1 MKRFLSAVLAIVMIA
16 SLATGFTVSSTAKVL
31 SGDDVLEVAMATTAP
46 DVTDGVRDS
55 VYTKIFDMT
64 GSEAMSWVTD
74 DATGTSELKPND
86 HFPVGFNSEATR
98 YDKEQNPNRED
109 SEWYNTRIQGYAA
122 WDSTAVYLYLYI
134 TGMGELNNNTRT
146 GTETWQADGIQLAVA
161 VPGRSYQTV
170 EYGFFLRDGKLSA
183 YRFVEAGLSLTTK
196 RYGYSETNAPEGVL
210 KQLDNGDVVL
220 EMKLDSRA
228 LGITNAQMTQYNQN
242 GTLIPFN
249 LTVNMNDETA
259 AANTFCGFQ
268 VGTGI
273 FNESAP
279 SHAGVAQSCKIK
291 LGDAA
296 THVHTPG
303 AWEVT
308 KKMTCLEA
316 GHEVQKCTE
325 CGEILNERDIAID
338 HESQPGDWET
348 VVAPTHTTEGSAEQR
363 CTVCGVLLGTKVLPK
378 LESEG
383 QVVFNEDGTI
393 TFEVDGKPIAKG
405 LVEYEGSYYFFNS
418 SLKAVKNTWYAF
430 NDTMS
435 NGLLP
440 AGRYFFGED
449 GKLQILNG
457 IVKDSAGNVSYYEN
471 NKPVAKGLV
480 KDTDGS
486 YYFINAT
493 LKAVKNTW
501 YSFNATYANGLLP
514 AGRYYFGEDGKMQIN
529 EGLVVDSNGD
539 IRYYENNQPVAKGL
553 VKDENGNYYF
563 INGTLKA
570 VKDTWY
576 SFSEAYANGL
586 LPAGKYYFDK
596 DGKLELKEGLSFD
609 SDGEIRYYENGV
621 PVVKGLVKDSDGYY
635 YFINGTKK
643 AVKNTWYAFNEKFSN
658 GLMAAGRYYFDE
670 NGRME
675 RHKLTLVADG
685 ASDYTIIVP
694 ASSWGKDNQT
704 AEGAEYQSALDL
716 QTYIAKMTG
725 VTIPVKKDSDV
736 AITDNE
742 KVISVGMT
750 DREGVSYTVDRDAI
764 GEDGY
769 TIKTSGDTLYIA
781 GGRPRGTGY
790 AVYDFLEKYFGCKF
804 LTTDSKVIPTYET
817 LTLDTIDDF
826 TYVPAYWYRFIGSSN
841 YIKTAADGS
850 AANANGVYYTPVY
863 GGRVGYAYR
872 TGDWRFVHTLNHMI
886 NIDPHYYEKST
897 YECPECHTEYDEDD
911 YVPNSDPKVKWK
923 RAAKSTECPTCGKA
937 TLRDF
942 TDHIYNVNGDD
953 IANYIGSSL
962 EPSGKVRFQ
971 PCITGINPIT
981 GRNVVDEAK
990 EGALRWL
997 NESAA
1002 AGHVNDKLISV
1013 SQYDTSWQ
1021 YGGCECETCQAME
1034 KLYGAASGNW
1044 VWLLNQVADY
1054 IKDDYPDMKVTTISY
1069 LYTNDAPTG
1078 IKARDN
1084 VVIQICSNDFCYAH
1098 PFGECG
1104 KSLRY
1109 DGIQT
1114 MSERYAKWKEVSD
1127 HLLSY
1132 DYYRSNGDA
1141 RWIYPI
1147 QYQMYENT
1155 KWLRSQGIEGTYSY
1169 MLSEKDNFGALNQY
1183 LAAKLMWNPD
1193 MTLNEYQA
1201 LINEFCEGYYG
1212 GLEMAEVVKLYHEHS
1227 LSSGEC
1233 WGMTTK
1239 DKLAIMPSSLKVDE
1253 AAEAYTYDD
1262 SFITKVDALFAAAFA
1277 KADSTQYER
1286 IELEY
1291 LDYLYYKLINYHDIK
1306 ANFADITNCPLTS
1319 DEVDT
1324 LIYNTADN
1332 VINLLVKY
1340 NLEKI
1345 GFDGKNDTGNKI
1357 DLSDTGSINRM
1368 DYPDNW

>member
-31 SGDDVLEVAMATTAP
+31 EGSDVLEVAKATTAP
-46 DVTDGVRDS
+46 DVTDGVRDA

-64 GSEAMSWVTD
+64 GSEAMSLVTD
-74 DATGTSELKPND
+74 ATTGTSELKPND
-86 HFPVGFNSEATR
+86 HFPIGFNSEATR
-98 YDKEQNPNRED
+98 YDKAANPNRED

-122 WDSTAVYLYLYI
+122 WDATALYLYLYI

-146 GTETWQADGIQLAVA
+146 GTETWQADGIQFAVSNPA
-161 VPGRSYQTV
+161 RSYQTI
-170 EYGFFLRDGKLSA
+170 EYGFFLKNNKLSA
-183 YRFVEAGLSLTTK
+183 FRYVELGLSAINK
-196 RYGYSETNAPEGVL
+196 RYAYSETLAPEGVL
-210 KQLDNGDVVL
+210 KQLENGDVVY
-220 EMKLDSRA
+220 EMKLDCRA
-228 LGITNAQMTQYNQN
+228 LGISSAQMTQYSTNE
-242 GTLIPFN
+242 TLIPFN
-249 LTVNMNDETA
+249 LTVNMNDEVA
-259 AANTFCGFQ
+259 AANSFCGFQ
-268 VGTGI
+268 IGTGT

-291 LGDAA
+291 LVEAVA
-296 THVHTPG
+296 HTHTSGP
-303 AWEVT
+303 WEVT
-308 KKMTCLEA
+308 KNMTCLEA
-316 GHEVQKCTE
+316 GHEVRKCTE
-325 CGEILNERDIAID
+325 CGEILEERDIPID
-338 HESQPGDWET
+338 HTSQPGEWQT
-348 VVAPTHTTEGSAEQR
+348 VVEPTHTSEGSAEQR

-378 LESEG
+378 LEDDG
-383 QVVFNEDGTI
+383 TVVFHEDGNI
-393 TFEVDGKPIAKG
+393 TFEVNGQPIAKG
-405 LVEYEGSYYFFNS
+405 LVAYEGGYYFFNS
-418 SLKAVKNTWYAF
+418 SLKAVRNTWYAF
-430 NDTMS
+430 NDANS

-440 AGRYFFGED
+440 AGTYF
-449 GKLQILNG
+449 
-457 IVKDSAGNVSYYEN
+457 
-471 NKPVAKGLV
+471 
-480 KDTDGS
+480 
-486 YYFINAT
+486 
-493 LKAVKNTW
+493 
-501 YSFNATYANGLLP
+501 
-514 AGRYYFGEDGKMQIN
+514 FGEDGKMQIKT
-529 EGLVVDSNGD
+529 GVVSDNNGD
-539 IRYYENNQPVAKGL
+539 VRYYENNQPVAKGL
-553 VKDENGNYYF
+553 VKDADGYFYF
-563 INGTLKA
+563 INSSLKA
-570 VKDTWY
+570 VRNTWY
-576 SFSEAYANGL
+576 SFSEAKANGL
-586 LPAGKYYFDK
+586 MP
-596 DGKLELKEGLSFD
+596 
-609 SDGEIRYYENGV
+609 
-621 PVVKGLVKDSDGYY
+621 
-635 YFINGTKK
+635 
-643 AVKNTWYAFNEKFSN
+643 
-658 GLMAAGRYYFDE
+658 AGRYFFDE
-670 NGRME
+670 NGRMV
-675 RHKLTLVADG
+675 RHKLTLVSDG
-685 ASDYTIIVP
+685 ASDYIIIVP

-750 DREGVSYTVDRDAI
+750 NREGVSYTVDRDAI

-804 LTTDSKVIPTYET
+804 LTTDSRVIPTYTT

-826 TYVPAYWYRFIGSSN
+826 TYVPAYWYRFIGSST
-841 YIKTAADGS
+841 YIKNAADGT

-863 GGRVGYAYR
+863 GGRVSYAYR

-886 NIDPHYYEKST
+886 NIDPHYYERST
-897 YECPECHTEYDEDD
+897 YECPVCHTEYDEDA
-911 YVPNSDPKVKWK
+911 YVPGTTVKWK
-923 RAAKSTECPTCGKA
+923 RAAKSTECPTCGNA

-953 IANYIGSSL
+953 IANYIGASL

-971 PCITGINPIT
+971 PCITGVNPIT

-1021 YGGCECETCQAME
+1021 YGGCECDSCQAME

-1054 IKDDYPDMKVTTISY
+1054 IKNDYPDMKVTTISY
-1069 LYTNDAPTG
+1069 LYTNDAPVG

-1114 MSERYAKWKEVSD
+1114 MSERYAKWKAVSD

-1132 DYYRSNGDA
+1132 DYYRSNGDP

-1193 MTLNEYQA
+1193 MTLDEYQA

-1212 GLEMAEVVKLYHEHS
+1212 GTEMAELVKLYHEHS

-1239 DKLAIMPSSLKVDE
+1239 DKLAIMPSSIRIDTV
-1253 AAEAYTYDD
+1253 AEAYTYDD
-1262 SFITKVDALFAAAFA
+1262 SFIKKADALFEAAFA

-1291 LDYLYYKLINYHDIK
+1291 LDYLYYKLINYHDVK
-1306 ANFADITNCPLTS
+1306 ANFVDIVNCPLS
-1319 DEVDT
+1319 SEEVDT
-1324 LIYNTADN
+1324 LIYNTADK

-1357 DLSDTGSINRM
+1357 DLANADSINRM

>member
-31 SGDDVLEVAMATTAP
+31 EGSDVLEVAKATTAP
-46 DVTDGVRDS
+46 DVTDGVRDA

-64 GSEAMSWVTD
+64 GSEAMSLVI
-74 DATGTSELKPND
+74 DATTGTSELKPND
-86 HFPVGFNSEATR
+86 HFPIGFNSEATR
-98 YDKEQNPNRED
+98 YDKAANPNRED

-122 WDSTAVYLYLYI
+122 WDATAIYLYLYI

-146 GTETWQADGIQLAVA
+146 GTETWQADGIQFAVSNPA
-161 VPGRSYQTV
+161 RSYQTI
-170 EYGFFLRDGKLSA
+170 EYGFFLKNDKLSA
-183 YRFVEAGLSLTTK
+183 FRYVELGLSAINK
-196 RYGYSETNAPEGVL
+196 RYAYSETLAPEGVL
-210 KQLDNGDVVL
+210 KQLENGDVVY
-220 EMKLDSRA
+220 EMKLDCRA
-228 LGITNAQMTQYNQN
+228 LGISSAQMTQYSTNE
-242 GTLIPFN
+242 TLIPFN
-249 LTVNMNDETA
+249 LTVNMNDEVA
-259 AANTFCGFQ
+259 AANSFCGFQ
-268 VGTGI
+268 IGTGT

-291 LGDAA
+291 LVEAVA
-296 THVHTPG
+296 HTHTSGP
-303 AWEVT
+303 WEVT
-308 KKMTCLEA
+308 KNMTCLEA
-316 GHEVQKCTE
+316 GHEVRKCTE
-325 CGEILNERDIAID
+325 CGEILEERDIPID
-338 HESQPGDWET
+338 HTSQPGEWQT
-348 VVAPTHTTEGSAEQR
+348 VVEPTHTSEGSAEQR

-378 LESEG
+378 LEDDG
-383 QVVFNEDGTI
+383 TVVFHEDGNI
-393 TFEVDGKPIAKG
+393 TFEVNGQPIAKG
-405 LVEYEGSYYFFNS
+405 LVAYEGGYYFFNS
-418 SLKAVKNTWYAF
+418 SLKAVRNTWYAF
-430 NDTMS
+430 GEAKA

-449 GKLQILNG
+449 GKMQIKAG
-457 IVKDSAGNVSYYEN
+457 IVSDN
-471 NKPVAKGLV
+471 
-480 KDTDGS
+480 
-486 YYFINAT
+486 
-493 LKAVKNTW
+493 
-501 YSFNATYANGLLP
+501 
-514 AGRYYFGEDGKMQIN
+514 
-529 EGLVVDSNGD
+529 NGD
-539 IRYYENNQPVAKGL
+539 VRYYENNQPVAKGL
-553 VKDENGNYYF
+553 VKDADGNYYF
-563 INGTLKA
+563 INSALKA
-570 VKDTWY
+570 VKNTWYSFSAAKANGLLPAGRYFFGEDGKMQINEGIVIDNNGDVRYYENNQPVAKGLVKDADGYFYFINSSLKAVRNTWY
-576 SFSEAYANGL
+576 SFSEAKANGL
-586 LPAGKYYFDK
+586 MP
-596 DGKLELKEGLSFD
+596 
-609 SDGEIRYYENGV
+609 
-621 PVVKGLVKDSDGYY
+621 
-635 YFINGTKK
+635 
-643 AVKNTWYAFNEKFSN
+643 
-658 GLMAAGRYYFDE
+658 AGRYFFDE
-670 NGRME
+670 NGRMV
-675 RHKLTLVADG
+675 RHKLTLVSDG

-750 DREGVSYTVDRDAI
+750 NREGVSYTVDRDAI

-804 LTTDSKVIPTYET
+804 LTTDSRVIPTYTT

-826 TYVPAYWYRFIGSSN
+826 TYVPAYWYRFIGSST
-841 YIKTAADGS
+841 YIKNAADGT

-863 GGRVGYAYR
+863 GGRVSYAYR

-886 NIDPHYYEKST
+886 NIDPHYYERST
-897 YECPECHTEYDEDD
+897 YECPVCHTEYDEDD
-911 YVPNSDPKVKWK
+911 YVPNTTGDPVKWK
-923 RAAKSTECPTCGKA
+923 RAAKSTICPTCGKA

-953 IANYIGSSL
+953 IANYIGASL

-971 PCITGINPIT
+971 PCITGVNPIT

-1021 YGGCECETCQAME
+1021 YGGCECDSCQAME

-1054 IKDDYPDMKVTTISY
+1054 IKNDYPDMKVTTISY
-1069 LYTNDAPTG
+1069 LYTNDAPVG

-1114 MSERYAKWKEVSD
+1114 MSERYAKWKAVSD

-1132 DYYRSNGDA
+1132 DYYRSNGDP

-1147 QYQMYENT
+1147 HYQMYENT

-1193 MTLNEYQA
+1193 MTLDEYQA

-1212 GLEMAEVVKLYHEHS
+1212 GTEMAELVKLYHEKS

-1239 DKLAIMPSSLKVDE
+1239 DKLAIMPSSIRIDTV
-1253 AAEAYTYDD
+1253 AEAYTYDD
-1262 SFITKVDALFAAAFA
+1262 SFIKKADALFEAAFA

-1291 LDYLYYKLINYHDIK
+1291 LDYLYYKLINYHDVK
-1306 ANFADITNCPLTS
+1306 ANFVDIVNCPLS
-1319 DEVDT
+1319 SEEVDT
-1324 LIYNTADN
+1324 LIYNTADK

-1357 DLSDTGSINRM
+1357 DLANADSINRM

>member
-16 SLATGFTVSSTAKVL
+16 SLAAGFTVSSTAKVL
-31 SGDDVLEVAMATTAP
+31 EGSDVLEVAKATTAP
-46 DVTDGVRDS
+46 DVTDGVRDA

-64 GSEAMSWVTD
+64 GSEAMSLVTD
-74 DATGTSELKPND
+74 ATTGTSELKPND
-86 HFPVGFNSEATR
+86 HFPIGFNSEATR
-98 YDKEQNPNRED
+98 YDKAANPNRED

-122 WDSTAVYLYLYI
+122 WDATALYLYLYI

-146 GTETWQADGIQLAVA
+146 GTETWQADGIQFAVSNPA
-161 VPGRSYQTV
+161 RSYQTI
-170 EYGFFLRDGKLSA
+170 EYGFFLKNDKLSA
-183 YRFVEAGLSLTTK
+183 FRYVELGLSAINK
-196 RYGYSETNAPEGVL
+196 RYAYSETLAPEGVL
-210 KQLDNGDVVL
+210 KQLENGDVVY
-220 EMKLDSRA
+220 EMKLDCRA
-228 LGITNAQMTQYNQN
+228 LGISSAQMTQYSTNE
-242 GTLIPFN
+242 TLIPFN
-249 LTVNMNDETA
+249 LTVNMNDEVA
-259 AANTFCGFQ
+259 AANSFCGFQ
-268 VGTGI
+268 IGTGT

-291 LGDAA
+291 LVEAVA
-296 THVHTPG
+296 HTHTPG
-303 AWEVT
+303 PWEVT
-308 KKMTCLEA
+308 KNMTCLEV
-316 GHEVQKCTE
+316 GHEVRKCTE
-325 CGEILNERDIAID
+325 CGEIIEERDIPID
-338 HESQPGDWET
+338 HTSQPGEWQT
-348 VVAPTHTTEGSAEQR
+348 VVDPTHTSEGSAEQR

-378 LESEG
+378 LEDDG
-383 QVVFNEDGTI
+383 TVVFHEDGNI
-393 TFEVDGKPIAKG
+393 TFEVNGQPIAKG
-405 LVEYEGSYYFFNS
+405 LVAYEGGYYFFNS
-418 SLKAVKNTWYAF
+418 SLKAVRNTWYAF
-430 NDTMS
+430 GEAKA

-449 GKLQILNG
+449 GKMQIKAG
-457 IVKDSAGNVSYYEN
+457 IVSDN
-471 NKPVAKGLV
+471 
-480 KDTDGS
+480 
-486 YYFINAT
+486 
-493 LKAVKNTW
+493 
-501 YSFNATYANGLLP
+501 
-514 AGRYYFGEDGKMQIN
+514 
-529 EGLVVDSNGD
+529 NGD
-539 IRYYENNQPVAKGL
+539 VRYYENNQPVAKGL

-563 INGTLKA
+563 INSALKA
-570 VKDTWY
+570 VKNTWYSFSAAKANGLLPAGRYFFGEDGKMQINEGIVSDNNGDVRYYENNQPVAKGLVKDADGYFYFINSSLKAVRNTWY
-576 SFSEAYANGL
+576 SFSEAKANGL
-586 LPAGKYYFDK
+586 MP
-596 DGKLELKEGLSFD
+596 
-609 SDGEIRYYENGV
+609 
-621 PVVKGLVKDSDGYY
+621 
-635 YFINGTKK
+635 
-643 AVKNTWYAFNEKFSN
+643 
-658 GLMAAGRYYFDE
+658 AGRYFFDE
-670 NGRME
+670 NGRMV
-675 RHKLTLVADG
+675 RHKLTLVSDG

-694 ASSWGKDNQT
+694 ASSWGKDDQT

-725 VTIPVKKDSDV
+725 VTIPVKKDTDV

-750 DREGVSYTVDRDAI
+750 NREGVSYTVDRDAI

-804 LTTDSKVIPTYET
+804 LTTDSRVIPTYTT

-826 TYVPAYWYRFIGSSN
+826 TYVPAYWYRFIGSST
-841 YIKTAADGS
+841 YIKNAADGT

-886 NIDPHYYEKST
+886 NIDPHYYERST
-897 YECPECHTEYDEDD
+897 YECPVCHTEYDEDA
-911 YVPNSDPKVKWK
+911 YVPGTTVKWK
-923 RAAKSTECPTCGKA
+923 RAAKSTECPTCGNA

-953 IANYIGSSL
+953 IANYIGASL

-971 PCITGINPIT
+971 PCITGVNPIT

-1021 YGGCECETCQAME
+1021 YGGCECDSCQAME

-1054 IKDDYPDMKVTTISY
+1054 IKNDYPDMKVTTISY

-1114 MSERYAKWKEVSD
+1114 MSERYAKWKAVSD

-1132 DYYRSNGDA
+1132 DYYRSNGDP

-1193 MTLNEYQA
+1193 MTLDEYQA

-1212 GLEMAEVVKLYHEHS
+1212 GTEMAELVKLYHEHS

-1239 DKLAIMPSSLKVDE
+1239 DKLAIMPSSIRIDTV
-1253 AAEAYTYDD
+1253 AEAYTYDD
-1262 SFITKVDALFAAAFA
+1262 SFIKKADALFEAAFA

-1291 LDYLYYKLINYHDIK
+1291 LDYLYYKLINYHDVK
-1306 ANFADITNCPLTS
+1306 ANFVDIVNCPLTS
-1319 DEVDT
+1319 EEIDT

-1357 DLSDTGSINRM
+1357 DLSDTDSINRM

>member
-31 SGDDVLEVAMATTAP
+31 EGSDVLEVAKATTAP
-46 DVTDGVRDS
+46 DVTDGVRDA

-64 GSEAMSWVTD
+64 GSEAMSLVTD
-74 DATGTSELKPND
+74 ATTGTSELKPND
-86 HFPVGFNSEATR
+86 HFPIGFNSEATR
-98 YDKEQNPNRED
+98 YDKAANPNRED

-122 WDSTAVYLYLYI
+122 WDATALYLYLYI

-146 GTETWQADGIQLAVA
+146 GTETWQADGIQFAVSNPA
-161 VPGRSYQTV
+161 RSYQTI
-170 EYGFFLRDGKLSA
+170 EYGFFLKNNKLSA
-183 YRFVEAGLSLTTK
+183 FRYVELGLSAINK
-196 RYGYSETNAPEGVL
+196 RYAYSETLAPEGVL
-210 KQLDNGDVVL
+210 KQLENGDVVY
-220 EMKLDSRA
+220 EMKLDCRA
-228 LGITNAQMTQYNQN
+228 LGISSAQMTQYSTNE
-242 GTLIPFN
+242 TLIPFN
-249 LTVNMNDETA
+249 LTVNMNDEVA
-259 AANTFCGFQ
+259 AANSFCGFQ
-268 VGTGI
+268 IGTGT

-291 LGDAA
+291 LVEAVA
-296 THVHTPG
+296 HTHTSGP
-303 AWEVT
+303 WEVT
-308 KKMTCLEA
+308 KNMTCLEA
-316 GHEVQKCTE
+316 GHEVRKCTE
-325 CGEILNERDIAID
+325 CGEILEERDIPID
-338 HESQPGDWET
+338 HTSQPGEWQT
-348 VVAPTHTTEGSAEQR
+348 VVEPTHTSEGSAEQR

-378 LESEG
+378 LEDDG
-383 QVVFNEDGTI
+383 TVVFHEDGNI
-393 TFEVDGKPIAKG
+393 TFEVNGQPIAKG
-405 LVEYEGSYYFFNS
+405 LVAYEGGYYFFNS
-418 SLKAVKNTWYAF
+418 SLKAVRNTWYAF
-430 NDTMS
+430 NDANSNGLLPAGTYFFGEDGKMQIKTGVVS
-435 NGLLP
+435 DNNGDVRYYENNQPVAKGLVKDADGNYYFINSTLKAVKNTWYSFSAAKANGLLP

-449 GKLQILNG
+449 GK
-457 IVKDSAGNVSYYEN
+457 
-471 NKPVAKGLV
+471 
-480 KDTDGS
+480 
-486 YYFINAT
+486 
-493 LKAVKNTW
+493 
-501 YSFNATYANGLLP
+501 
-514 AGRYYFGEDGKMQIN
+514 MQIN
-529 EGLVVDSNGD
+529 EGIVSDNNGD
-539 IRYYENNQPVAKGL
+539 VRYYENNQPVAKGL

-563 INGTLKA
+563 INSALKA
-570 VKDTWY
+570 VKNTWYSFSAAKANGLLPAGRYFFGEDGKMQINEGIVSDNNGDVRYYENNQPVAKGLVKDADGYFYFINSSLKAVRNTWY
-576 SFSEAYANGL
+576 SFSEAKANGL
-586 LPAGKYYFDK
+586 MP
-596 DGKLELKEGLSFD
+596 
-609 SDGEIRYYENGV
+609 
-621 PVVKGLVKDSDGYY
+621 
-635 YFINGTKK
+635 
-643 AVKNTWYAFNEKFSN
+643 
-658 GLMAAGRYYFDE
+658 AGRYFFDE
-670 NGRME
+670 NGRMV
-675 RHKLTLVADG
+675 RHKLTLVSDG
-685 ASDYTIIVP
+685 ASDYIIIVP

-750 DREGVSYTVDRDAI
+750 NREGVSYTVDRDAI

-804 LTTDSKVIPTYET
+804 LTTDSRVIPTYTT

-826 TYVPAYWYRFIGSSN
+826 TYVPAYWYRFIGSST
-841 YIKTAADGS
+841 YIKNAADGT

-863 GGRVGYAYR
+863 GGRVSYAYR

-886 NIDPHYYEKST
+886 NIDPHYYERST
-897 YECPECHTEYDEDD
+897 YECPVCHTEYDEDA
-911 YVPNSDPKVKWK
+911 YVPGTTVKWK
-923 RAAKSTECPTCGKA
+923 RAAKSTECPTCGNA

-953 IANYIGSSL
+953 IANYIGASL

-971 PCITGINPIT
+971 PCITGVNPIT

-1021 YGGCECETCQAME
+1021 YGGCECDSCQAME

-1054 IKDDYPDMKVTTISY
+1054 IKNDYPDMKVTTISY
-1069 LYTNDAPTG
+1069 LYTNDAPVG

-1114 MSERYAKWKEVSD
+1114 MSERYAKWKAVSD

-1132 DYYRSNGDA
+1132 DYYRSNGDP

-1193 MTLNEYQA
+1193 MTLDEYQA

-1212 GLEMAEVVKLYHEHS
+1212 GTEMAELVKLYHEHS

-1239 DKLAIMPSSLKVDE
+1239 DKLAIMPSSIRIDTV
-1253 AAEAYTYDD
+1253 AEAYTYDD
-1262 SFITKVDALFAAAFA
+1262 SFIKKADALFEAAFA

-1291 LDYLYYKLINYHDIK
+1291 LDYLYYKLINYHDVK
-1306 ANFADITNCPLTS
+1306 ANFVDIVNCPLS
-1319 DEVDT
+1319 SEEVDT
-1324 LIYNTADN
+1324 LIYNTADK

-1357 DLSDTGSINRM
+1357 DLANADSINRM

>member
-31 SGDDVLEVAMATTAP
+31 EGSDVLEVAKATTAP
-46 DVTDGVRDS
+46 DVTDGVRDA

-64 GSEAMSWVTD
+64 GSEAMSLVTD
-74 DATGTSELKPND
+74 ATTGTSELKPND
-86 HFPVGFNSEATR
+86 HFPIGFNSEATR
-98 YDKEQNPNRED
+98 YDKAANPNRED

-122 WDSTAVYLYLYI
+122 WDATALYLYLYI

-146 GTETWQADGIQLAVA
+146 GTETWQADGIQFAVSNPA
-161 VPGRSYQTV
+161 RSYQTI
-170 EYGFFLRDGKLSA
+170 EYGFFLKNNKLSA
-183 YRFVEAGLSLTTK
+183 FRYVELGLSAINK
-196 RYGYSETNAPEGVL
+196 RYAYSETLAPEGVL
-210 KQLDNGDVVL
+210 KQLENGDVVY
-220 EMKLDSRA
+220 EMKLDCRA
-228 LGITNAQMTQYNQN
+228 LGISSAQMTQYSTNE
-242 GTLIPFN
+242 TLIPFN
-249 LTVNMNDETA
+249 LTVNMNDEVA
-259 AANTFCGFQ
+259 AANSFCGFQ
-268 VGTGI
+268 IGTGT

-291 LGDAA
+291 LVEAVA
-296 THVHTPG
+296 HTHTSGP
-303 AWEVT
+303 WEVT
-308 KKMTCLEA
+308 KNMTCLEA
-316 GHEVQKCTE
+316 GHEVRKCTE
-325 CGEILNERDIAID
+325 CGEILEERDIPID
-338 HESQPGDWET
+338 HTSQPGEWQT
-348 VVAPTHTTEGSAEQR
+348 VVEPTHTSEGSAEQR

-378 LESEG
+378 LEDDG
-383 QVVFNEDGTI
+383 TVVFHEDGNI
-393 TFEVDGKPIAKG
+393 TFEVNGQPIAKG
-405 LVEYEGSYYFFNS
+405 LVAYEGGYYFFNS
-418 SLKAVKNTWYAF
+418 SLKAVRNTWYAF
-430 NDTMS
+430 NDANSNGLLPAGTYFFGEDGKMQIKTGVVS
-435 NGLLP
+435 DNNGDVRYYENNQPVAKGLVKDADGNYYFINSTLKAVKNTWYSFSAAKANGLLP

-449 GKLQILNG
+449 GK
-457 IVKDSAGNVSYYEN
+457 
-471 NKPVAKGLV
+471 
-480 KDTDGS
+480 
-486 YYFINAT
+486 
-493 LKAVKNTW
+493 
-501 YSFNATYANGLLP
+501 
-514 AGRYYFGEDGKMQIN
+514 MQIN
-529 EGLVVDSNGD
+529 EGIVSDNNGD
-539 IRYYENNQPVAKGL
+539 VRYYENNQPVAKGL
-553 VKDENGNYYF
+553 VKDADGYFYF
-563 INGTLKA
+563 INSSLKA
-570 VKDTWY
+570 VRNTWY
-576 SFSEAYANGL
+576 SFSEAKANGL
-586 LPAGKYYFDK
+586 MP
-596 DGKLELKEGLSFD
+596 
-609 SDGEIRYYENGV
+609 
-621 PVVKGLVKDSDGYY
+621 
-635 YFINGTKK
+635 
-643 AVKNTWYAFNEKFSN
+643 
-658 GLMAAGRYYFDE
+658 AGRYFFDE
-670 NGRME
+670 NGRMV
-675 RHKLTLVADG
+675 RHKLTLVSDG
-685 ASDYTIIVP
+685 ASDYIIIVP

-750 DREGVSYTVDRDAI
+750 NREGVSYTVDRDAI

-804 LTTDSKVIPTYET
+804 LTTDSRVIPTYTT

-826 TYVPAYWYRFIGSSN
+826 TYVPAYWYRFIGSST
-841 YIKTAADGS
+841 YIKNAADGT

-863 GGRVGYAYR
+863 GGRVSYAYR

-886 NIDPHYYEKST
+886 NIDPHYYERST
-897 YECPECHTEYDEDD
+897 YECPVCHTEYDEDA
-911 YVPNSDPKVKWK
+911 YVPGTTVKWK
-923 RAAKSTECPTCGKA
+923 RAAKSTECPTCGNA

-953 IANYIGSSL
+953 IANYIGASL

-971 PCITGINPIT
+971 PCITGVNPIT

-1021 YGGCECETCQAME
+1021 YGGCECDSCQAME

-1054 IKDDYPDMKVTTISY
+1054 IKNDYPDMKVTTISY
-1069 LYTNDAPTG
+1069 LYTNDAPVG

-1114 MSERYAKWKEVSD
+1114 MSERYAKWKAVSD

-1132 DYYRSNGDA
+1132 DYYRSNGDP

-1193 MTLNEYQA
+1193 MTLDEYQA

-1212 GLEMAEVVKLYHEHS
+1212 GTEMAELVKLYHEHS

-1239 DKLAIMPSSLKVDE
+1239 DKLAIMPSSIRIDTV
-1253 AAEAYTYDD
+1253 AEAYTYDD
-1262 SFITKVDALFAAAFA
+1262 SFIKKADALFEAAFA

-1291 LDYLYYKLINYHDIK
+1291 LDYLYYKLINYHDVK
-1306 ANFADITNCPLTS
+1306 ANFVDIVNCPLS
-1319 DEVDT
+1319 SEEVDT
-1324 LIYNTADN
+1324 LIYNTADK

-1357 DLSDTGSINRM
+1357 DLANADSINRM

>member
-31 SGDDVLEVAMATTAP
+31 EGSDVLEVAKATTAP
-46 DVTDGVRDS
+46 DVTDGVRDA

-64 GSEAMSWVTD
+64 GSEAMSLVTD
-74 DATGTSELKPND
+74 ATTGTSELKPND

-98 YDKEQNPNRED
+98 YDKAANPNRED

-122 WDSTAVYLYLYI
+122 WDATALYLYLYI

-146 GTETWQADGIQLAVA
+146 GTETWQADGIQFAVSNPA
-161 VPGRSYQTV
+161 RSYQTI
-170 EYGFFLRDGKLSA
+170 EYGFFLKNDKLSA
-183 YRFVEAGLSLTTK
+183 FRYVELGLSAINK
-196 RYGYSETNAPEGVL
+196 RYAYSETLAPEGVL
-210 KQLDNGDVVL
+210 KQLENGDVVY
-220 EMKLDSRA
+220 EMKLDCRA
-228 LGITNAQMTQYNQN
+228 LGISSAQMTQYSTNE
-242 GTLIPFN
+242 TLIPFN
-249 LTVNMNDETA
+249 LTVNMNDEVA
-259 AANTFCGFQ
+259 AANSFCGFQ
-268 VGTGI
+268 IGTGT

-291 LGDAA
+291 LVEAVA
-296 THVHTPG
+296 HTHTPG
-303 AWEVT
+303 PWEVT
-308 KKMTCLEA
+308 KNMTCLEV
-316 GHEVQKCTE
+316 GHEVRKCTE
-325 CGEILNERDIAID
+325 CGEIIEERDIPID
-338 HESQPGDWET
+338 HTSQPGEWQT
-348 VVAPTHTTEGSAEQR
+348 VVEPTHTSEGSAEQR

-378 LESEG
+378 LEDDG
-383 QVVFNEDGTI
+383 TVVFHEDGGI
-393 TFEVDGKPIAKG
+393 TFEINGQPIAKG
-405 LVEYEGSYYFFNS
+405 LVEYEGGYYFFNS
-418 SLKAVKNTWYAF
+418 SLKAVRNTWYAF
-430 NDTMS
+430 NDAHS

-449 GKLQILNG
+449 GKMQIKAG
-457 IVKDSAGNVSYYEN
+457 IVSDNNGDVRYYEN
-471 NKPVAKGLV
+471 NQPVAKGLV
-480 KDTDGS
+480 KDADGN
-486 YYFINAT
+486 YYFINST

-501 YSFNATYANGLLP
+501 YSFSTANANGLLP
-514 AGRYYFGEDGKMQIN
+514 AGKYFFGEDGKMQIN
-529 EGLVVDSNGD
+529 EGIVSDNNGD
-539 IRYYENNQPVAKGL
+539 VRYYENNQPVAKGL

-563 INGTLKA
+563 INSTL
-570 VKDTWY
+570 
-576 SFSEAYANGL
+576 
-586 LPAGKYYFDK
+586 
-596 DGKLELKEGLSFD
+596 
-609 SDGEIRYYENGV
+609 
-621 PVVKGLVKDSDGYY
+621 
-635 YFINGTKK
+635 K
-643 AVKNTWYAFNEKFSN
+643 AVKNTWYSFSEKYAN
-658 GLMAAGRYYFDE
+658 GLMPAGRYFFDE
-670 NGRME
+670 NGRMV
-675 RHKLTLVADG
+675 RHKLTLVSDG

-750 DREGVSYTVDRDAI
+750 NREGVSYTVDRDAI

-804 LTTDSKVIPTYET
+804 LTTDSRVIPTYTT

-826 TYVPAYWYRFIGSSN
+826 TYVPAYWYRFIGSST
-841 YIKTAADGS
+841 YIKNAADGT

-863 GGRVGYAYR
+863 GGRVSYAYR

-886 NIDPHYYEKST
+886 NIDPHYYERST
-897 YECPECHTEYDEDD
+897 YECPVCHTEYDEDD
-911 YVPNSDPKVKWK
+911 YVPNTTGDPVKWK
-923 RAAKSTECPTCGKA
+923 RAAKSTICPTCGNA

-953 IANYIGSSL
+953 IANYIGASL

-971 PCITGINPIT
+971 PCITGVNPIT

-1021 YGGCECETCQAME
+1021 YGGCECDSCQAME

-1054 IKDDYPDMKVTTISY
+1054 IKNDYPDMKVTTISY

-1114 MSERYAKWKEVSD
+1114 MSERYAKWKAVSD

-1132 DYYRSNGDA
+1132 DYYRSNGDP

-1193 MTLNEYQA
+1193 MTLDEYQA

-1212 GLEMAEVVKLYHEHS
+1212 GTEMAELVKLYHEHS
-1227 LSSGEC
+1227 LSGGEC

-1239 DKLAIMPSSLKVDE
+1239 DKLAIMPSSIRIDTV
-1253 AAEAYTYDD
+1253 AEAYTYDD
-1262 SFITKVDALFAAAFA
+1262 SFIKKADALFEAAFA

-1291 LDYLYYKLINYHDIK
+1291 LDYLYYKLINYHDVK
-1306 ANFADITNCPLTS
+1306 ANFVDIVNCPLS
-1319 DEVDT
+1319 SEEVDT

-1357 DLSDTGSINRM
+1357 DLSNADSINRM